1 MKVTET
7 RIMPVK
13 SGNGSTKAYAS
24 INLDGVFAVSD
35 IRVIEGKK
43 GLFISFPNRKGKDKD
58 GNEKY
63 YDIAFPTTA
72 ELRKEISDAVIAKYN
87 ETVAQ
92 PQTQPDAGT
101 ASRPADDNPF
111 SGNEDDPFSGVSG
124 W

>member
-1 MKVTET
+1 MKVTEV
-7 RIMPVK
+7 RITPVK

-24 INLDGVFAVSD
+24 INLDGVFAVND

-43 GLFISFPNRKGKDKD
+43 GLFISLPNRKGKDKD

-87 ETVAQ
+87 ETSQSQ
-92 PQTQPDAGT
+92 PQPNTDG
-101 ASRPADDNPF
+101 ASQPAD
-111 SGNEDDPFSGVSG
+111 EDDPFSGVAG
-124 W
+124 WE